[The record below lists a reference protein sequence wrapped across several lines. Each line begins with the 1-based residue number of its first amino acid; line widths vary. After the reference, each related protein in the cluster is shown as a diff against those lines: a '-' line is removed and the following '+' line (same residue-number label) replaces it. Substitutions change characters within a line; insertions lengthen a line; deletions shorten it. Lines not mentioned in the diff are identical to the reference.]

1 MKFVHFSLG
10 IAVAALCACGNP
22 SDTQSA
28 NAEEQATHTT
38 DVNYTQVAAPAFN
51 EDSAFAFVARQVK
64 FGTRVPNSATHDAC
78 GKWLAAKLAQ
88 YGAKVTEQPV
98 EVTAFDG
105 TKLRITNIIG
115 SFAPE
120 KSNRVLLC
128 AHWDTRPFADQ
139 DKDPAFQKKPIL
151 GANDGASGVG
161 ILLEIA
167 RNLAQKSP
175 AVGVDIIF
183 WDAED
188 YGKGEAETYCLG
200 TQYWAWNKHI
210 PNYTAMYG
218 VNLDM
223 VGAKGAIFPM
233 EGNSLRYANAYTRR
247 IWKAAAQLGYNQF
260 FMQREVDAITDDHV
274 FVSEKG
280 GIPCVDIIDLPANQF
295 GTFFPA
301 WHTHKDD
308 MSNISRE
315 TLKAVGQTVQT
326 VVYAENYK

>member
-1 MKFVHFSLG
+1 MKNIAPLVLSLG
-10 IAVAALCACGNP
+10 AGLLVACQP
-22 SDTQSA
+22 SA
-28 NAEEQATHTT
+28 NTQQPTQENTATESVDFSKIDAPVFQA
-38 DVNYTQVAAPAFN
+38 
-51 EDSAFAFVARQVK
+51 DSAYSHIERQVK

-88 YGAKVTEQPV
+88 YGATVIEQPA

-115 SFAPE
+115 AFSPE
-120 KSNRVLLC
+120 KTRRVLLA
-128 AHWDTRPFADQ
+128 AHWDTRPFGDQ
-139 DKDPAFQKKPIL
+139 DKDPAYQKKPIP

-167 RNLAQKSP
+167 RNIAQKSP
-175 AVGVDIIF
+175 NVGVDIIF

-188 YGKGEAETYCLG
+188 YGKGEPETYCLG

-210 PNYTAMYG
+210 PNYTAEYG
-218 VNLDM
+218 INLDM

-233 EGNSLRYANAYTRR
+233 EGNSMRYASSHTKR
-247 IWKAAAQLGYNQF
+247 IWQAASQLGYADF
-260 FMQREVDAITDDHV
+260 FMQREVSAITDDHV

-295 GTFFPA
+295 GTFFSG

-308 MSNISRE
+308 MSYISRE

-326 VVYAENYK
+326 IIYAEK